1 MKIESLGASLG
12 MRWASLASL
21 GIVLGSFGAFWSI
34 LENFLSF
41 GLSSGGSQAAHDW
54 GFNYWRIPG
63 STWVRWATLIHGGPQ
78 AAPSYPGILTGRRTF
93 ENFYIDPEFPSEFC
107 HFLIFPIDSY
117 SSVCTGMSSVS
128 VCLIRLVSF

>member
-1 MKIESLGASLG
+1 MVSREWCVRMHWFSREDEDRIAWSIVGHA
-12 MRWASLASL
+12 L
-21 GIVLGSFGAFWSI
+21 GIVGIIGHRFGLVWSI

-63 STWVRWATLIHGGPQ
+63 STWVRWATLIHGGSQ

-93 ENFYIDPEFPSEFC
+93 ENF
-107 HFLIFPIDSY
+107 
-117 SSVCTGMSSVS
+117 
-128 VCLIRLVSF
+128 

>member
-1 MKIESLGASLG
+1 MCVCTGFLAKMKIESLGASLG

-21 GIVLGSFGAFWSI
+21 GIVLGTFGAFWGI

-41 GLSSGGSQAAHDW
+41 GLSSGGSLAAHDW

-93 ENFYIDPEFPSEFC
+93 ENF
-107 HFLIFPIDSY
+107 
-117 SSVCTGMSSVS
+117 
-128 VCLIRLVSF
+128 